1 MSQTSKEKA
10 LQDADR
16 ESRIVAFL
24 ERLPD
29 DLEPGELESIL
40 LAIAGAYIP
49 HKKLALFFLYLGAT
63 ANDVDMPDNITTH

>member
-24 ERLPD
+24 EMLPD
-29 DLEPGELESIL
+29 DMQPGELESVM
-40 LAIAGAYIP
+40 LAIAGCYIP
-49 HKKLALFFLYLGAT
+49 DDKLPLFFLYLGAT
-63 ANDVDMPDNITTH
+63 AKAVDAAEGPTTH